1 MTATPILVG
10 ISQLEQREQDPFAAA
25 EPLALMAAAARAAAQ
40 DSGNEALLAQATSV
54 RVVRGIWPYKNPAQT
69 LKSELGLDKADT
81 WLTPYGGNMVQSLV
95 NRSALDI
102 QNGTHNV
109 ILITGAEC
117 GASQARARR
126 ADKKLRWEPGSGEP
140 DHLLDA
146 EVPMSN
152 EAEMSIGLRAPIQM
166 YPIFENAERFE
177 RGESIPDHAKRIS
190 QLWAR
195 FSAVASNN
203 PHAWLRDAKTAEEI
217 RTPGGANRPVSFPYP
232 KFMNSNSNVD
242 QGAALIMTSAE
253 HARACGIPEDKWVY
267 LWSGTD
273 AHDTYFVSHR
283 DKLNASP
290 AIRIAGNR
298 ALELAGVE
306 ASDLDMVDLYS
317 CFPIAVQVAAR
328 ELGLDETR
336 QLTVTGGLTWAGG
349 PLNNYVMHSI
359 ARTAEL
365 LREQRNATGL
375 VTANGGFLTKHAFGV
390 YSAQPPAKPYQH
402 ANVQDEVDALP
413 TTELAENY
421 SGEALI
427 ESYSVMY
434 GADGVDTG
442 FLACKTPAGQRCWAA
457 VSDKDVLQAMT
468 EEEYCGRSASVSG
481 GSARIS

>member
-1 MTATPILVG
+1 MKPTPILVG
-10 ISQLEQREQDPFAAA
+10 INQLEQREADPFAAS
-25 EPLALMAAAARAAAQ
+25 EPLRLMVAAARGAAQ
-40 DSGNEALLAQATSV
+40 DTGNEALLAQATSV
-54 RVVRGIWPYKNPAQT
+54 RVVRGIWPYLNPGES
-69 LKSELGLDKADT
+69 LKAELGLHNADT

-102 QNGTHNV
+102 QSGEHKV

-126 ADKKLRWEPGSGEP
+126 AGKKLRWDAGSGAP
-140 DHLLDA
+140 DHLLDV

-152 EAEMSIGLRAPIQM
+152 DAEIAIGLRAPIQM

-177 RGESIPDHAKRIS
+177 RGETIAQHQKRIS
-190 QLWAR
+190 ELWAR

-242 QGAALIMTSAE
+242 QAAALIMTSAE
-253 HARACGIPEDKWVY
+253 HAKACGIPEEKWVY

-283 DKLNASP
+283 NKLNASP

-298 ALELAGVE
+298 ALELADVNAG
-306 ASDLDMVDLYS
+306 DLDLVDLYS

-328 ELGLDETR
+328 ELGLDEAR

-390 YSAQPPAKPYQH
+390 YSAQPPEKPYQH
-402 ANVQDEVDALP
+402 ANVQGEVDALP

-421 SGEALI
+421 TGEAVI

-442 FLACKTPAGQRCWAA
+442 FLACRTPTGARCWASVA
-457 VSDKDVLQAMT
+457 DKDVLQAMT
-468 EEEYCGRSASVSG
+468 EEEFCGRSASVADG
-481 GSARIS
+481 GARIS

>member
-1 MTATPILVG
+1 MSFTPILVG
-10 ISQLEQREQDPFAAA
+10 INQLEQREADPFAAA
-25 EPLALMAAAARAAAQ
+25 EPLSLMAAAARAAAE
-40 DSGNEALLAQATSV
+40 DTGDEGLLVQTTSV
-54 RVVRGIWPYKNPAQT
+54 RVVRGIWPYVNPGEN
-69 LKSELGLDKADT
+69 LKAELGLENADT

-102 QNGTHNV
+102 QSGAHKV

-126 ADKKLRWEPGSGEP
+126 AGKKLRWEAGSGEP

-152 EAEMSIGLRAPIQM
+152 NAEMAIGLRAPIQM
-166 YPIFENAERFE
+166 YPIFENAERYE
-177 RGESIPDHAKRIS
+177 RGESIAQHATRIS
-190 QLWAR
+190 ELWGR

-242 QGAALIMTSAE
+242 QAAALIMTSAE
-253 HARACGIPEDKWVY
+253 HAKACGIPENKWVY

-283 DKLNASP
+283 EKLNASP

-298 ALELAGVE
+298 ALELAGVN
-306 ASDLDMVDLYS
+306 ARGLDLVDLYS

-365 LREQRNATGL
+365 LREQRNAKGL

-390 YSAQPPAKPYQH
+390 YSAQPPTQPYRH
-402 ANVQDEVDALP
+402 ANLQDEVDAQP
-413 TTELAENY
+413 TTELADHY
-421 SGEALI
+421 AGDAI
-427 ESYSVMY
+427 VESYSVMY
-434 GADGVDTG
+434 GAEGVDTG
-442 FLACKTPAGQRCWAA
+442 FLACKTPAGQRCWAS
-457 VSDKDVLQAMT
+457 VTDKDVLQAMT
-468 EEEYCGRSASVSG
+468 EEEYCGRTVTVKG
-481 GSARIS
+481 GEARFS